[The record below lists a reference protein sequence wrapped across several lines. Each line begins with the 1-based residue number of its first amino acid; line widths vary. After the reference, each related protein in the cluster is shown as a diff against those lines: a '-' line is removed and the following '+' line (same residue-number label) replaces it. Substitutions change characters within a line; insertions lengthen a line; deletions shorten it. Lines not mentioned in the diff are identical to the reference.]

1 MLQPQVDCPGRPR
14 ETPTGVAGQAAQEL
28 EAGEAVT
35 GTGAT
40 ENRPGGQFVHVSS
53 EVLVQPAE
61 LRLVPAA
68 QVVHGVQPV
77 ALAADQLTP
86 LTQLVQTAFV
96 VAVQVEDR

>member
-1 MLQPQVDCPGRPR
+1 
-14 ETPTGVAGQAAQEL
+14 
-28 EAGEAVT
+28 
-35 GTGAT
+35 
-40 ENRPGGQFVHVSS
+40 VHVSS